1 MSPQAEVRWCA
12 PLFGGARPSQCR
24 QESQCGVEWTSLL
37 PTMAAARFV
46 SKELKEQTPARQTD
60 ASRYWLATALRL
72 PKPP

>member
-1 MSPQAEVRWCA
+1 MSLKLRS
-12 PLFGGARPSQCR
+12 GGARHFSAGLGPRSVGKSLNAVLNGPRSCR
-24 QESQCGVEWTSLL
+24 LWL
-37 PTMAAARFV
+37 PQGV